1 MSIMLEPLGDVDEA
15 SCGLKL
21 AVAQLEYADNGK
33 ELNAA
38 RACEVIEEAARLG
51 ARLVVLP
58 EKYLTGFLEPDEM
71 SDGTEPLDGPHL
83 RRVRD
88 IAKACQIGMVM
99 GLTEFDKDSQRYF
112 NTNIV
117 TGPDGD
123 MLALYHKTH
132 PYGPRERA
140 LLTPGD
146 SLESGLFTL
155 DGVQC
160 ATLSAIDFEFPEAV
174 RCIALA
180 RAQCV
185 LVTSG
190 NWFEYGQRSQR
201 FTRAIENH
209 MFLGYSM
216 RTGASRGREF
226 HGDSAIVDPFGRPL
240 AIAEREEA
248 ILLATIDREV
258 AQRSRGDVDYLSH
271 RRPELYGRLFQNLR
285 RLMSTRRLR
294 ANAFGQRPTRQPS
307 RE

>member
-1 MSIMLEPLGDVDEA
+1 MLKALGDLGEA
-15 SCGLKL
+15 SSGLQL
-21 AVAQLEYADNGK
+21 AVAQLAYADKGK
-33 ELNAA
+33 EQNAA
-38 RACEVIEEAARLG
+38 RACEVIEEAARHG
-51 ARLVVLP
+51 ARLVVFP
-58 EKYLTGFLEPDEM
+58 EKYLTGFLEPEEM
-71 SDGTEPLDGPHL
+71 SDGSESVNGPHL

-88 IAKACQIGMVM
+88 VAKACQIGMVM
-99 GLTEFDKDSQRYF
+99 GLTEFDRDSQSYF
-112 NTNIV
+112 NANVV
-117 TGPDGD
+117 TGPDGE

-155 DGVQC
+155 DGVRC
-160 ATLSAIDFEFPEAV
+160 ATLICYDFEFPEAV

-180 RAQCV
+180 GAQCV

-190 NWFEYGQRSQR
+190 NWFGLEYGQRSQR

-240 AIAEREEA
+240 AVAEREEA
-248 ILLATIDREV
+248 ILLATIDPKV
-258 AQRSRGDVDYLSH
+258 ADGSRGDVDYFAH
-271 RRPELYGRLFQNLR
+271 RRPELYGRLL
-285 RLMSTRRLR
+285 
-294 ANAFGQRPTRQPS
+294 GI
-307 RE
+307 